1 MSERKLESRI
11 LYILVTVLLISM
23 LTLCFGILMNENGFK
38 PNKDLVNPISTFL
51 GALLGAGLSGGIAIY
66 AAKVQV
72 NKQQDIFL
80 KEIEYRDEKEK
91 NKEKQNLVKLHKKQ
105 LLVLQK
111 IEIELIKIIQQTSQV
126 QRQAQTVVFN
136 SGNSFLQTVTK
147 IKKTNNYYW
156 DDLDFIM
163 DLNLKFHLQLL
174 KDQYNEFTEI
184 LAIETAAYEDDI
196 DLLKLKIADL
206 ISKKDKGFITEEEKI
221 RLKQLNFKKMK
232 ILVEYHYYKDEK
244 KSMWIV
250 AKNGTYIHLADDLR
264 NEVRNL
270 IDESSKICGVKVSGD
285 PFELI
290 DL

>member
-1 MSERKLESRI
+1 
-11 LYILVTVLLISM
+11 
-23 LTLCFGILMNENGFK
+23 MNENGFK